1 MKIELAT
8 TAHLNDVANL
18 FNDYRIFYEQP
29 SDINGAKSFIK
40 DRLNN
45 KDSIIFVAS
54 SSSTTEKKYNGD
66 NNKPVGFT
74 QLYPTFSSVSMKRQY
89 VLNDLFVTPDC
100 RRDGVGKALIQHAQD
115 FAINEQDCKGLAL
128 ATAYDNVVAQSLYE
142 QLGFI
147 KDETFYH
154 YSWTVPTI
162 PSSSASD
169 LN

>member
-1 MKIELAT
+1 MKIELATT

-54 SSSTTEKKYNGD
+54 TEKHGD
-66 NNKPVGFT
+66 KSVGFT

>member
-1 MKIELAT
+1 MKIELATT

-54 SSSTTEKKYNGD
+54 TEKHGD
-66 NNKPVGFT
+66 KSVGFT

-115 FAINEQDCKGLAL
+115 EQDCKGLAL

>member
-1 MKIELAT
+1 MKIELATT

-54 SSSTTEKKYNGD
+54 TEKHGD
-66 NNKPVGFT
+66 NKPVGFT

-128 ATAYDNVVAQSLYE
+128 ATA
-142 QLGFI
+142 
-147 KDETFYH
+147 
-154 YSWTVPTI
+154 
-162 PSSSASD
+162 
-169 LN
+169 

>member
-89 VLNDLFVTPDC
+89 VLNDLFVNPNA
-100 RRDGVGKALIQHAQD
+100 RGKGVS
-115 FAINEQDCKGLAL
+115 KGLIEKAKDL
-128 ATAYDNVVAQSLYE
+128 ARETGAYGFFLETEKSNTIGNSLYPSVGM
-142 QLGFI
+142 QLNEGSNYY
-147 KDETFYH
+147 E
-154 YSWTVPTI
+154 WTV
-162 PSSSASD
+162 
-169 LN
+169 

>member
-1 MKIELAT
+1 MKIELATT

-54 SSSTTEKKYNGD
+54 TSEKKYGD
-66 NNKPVGFT
+66 KSVGFT
-74 QLYPTFSSVSMKRQY
+74 QLYPIFSSVSMKRQY

-128 ATAYDNVVAQSLYE
+128 ATA
-142 QLGFI
+142 
-147 KDETFYH
+147 
-154 YSWTVPTI
+154 
-162 PSSSASD
+162 
-169 LN
+169 